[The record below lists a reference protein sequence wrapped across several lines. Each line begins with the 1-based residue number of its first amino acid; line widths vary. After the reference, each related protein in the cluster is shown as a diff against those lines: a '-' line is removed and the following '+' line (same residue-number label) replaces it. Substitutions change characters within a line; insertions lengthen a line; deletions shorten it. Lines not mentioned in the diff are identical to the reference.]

1 MNTDLEIKE
10 VIPDPDRMDIGKEL
24 HENLPDI
31 STGSLILQIAPV
43 KSGKSTII
51 TNLLLGENFYKDC
64 FDQVHIISNTIMND
78 NTSRFLKESF
88 PGTCYG
94 EYSDSIIQSIINQQ
108 LSYKRKKDRPVI
120 AIILDD
126 FVGIPRNS
134 LVYKLASRYRH
145 YGIGMLMFSSQV
157 FKEVH
162 PLVRT
167 NMTAAILGRNSNHN
181 EMTKITEELGSSFGS
196 DKNFKAICKHV
207 WKEPYKFLHIDY
219 TENPPHAYNGFTHKI
234 WDGVRPLEKMRGV
247 VPFDSESDT
256 EDEKVEE
263 EDKEEL

>member
-1 MNTDLEIKE
+1 MNSIPNGDLSIKE
-10 VIPDPDRMDIGKEL
+10 VIPDPDRMDIGKEI
-24 HENLPDI
+24 HPNLPDI
-31 STGSLILQIAPV
+31 STGALGLMVAPV

-51 TNLLLGENFYKDC
+51 TNLLLNHNFYRDC

-88 PGTCYG
+88 PGTVYG
-94 EYSDSIIQSIINQQ
+94 SYSDRIIQAIIDQQ
-108 LSYKRKKDRPVI
+108 LSYKNKKDRPII

-145 YGIGMLMFSSQV
+145 YGIALLLFSSQV

-167 NMTAAILGRNSNHN
+167 NMTFSILGKNSNAR
-181 EMTKITEELGSSFGS
+181 EMLKITEELGNSFGG
-196 DKNFKAICKHV
+196 DNNFKRICKHV
-207 WKEPYKFLHIDY
+207 WKTPFAFVHIDH
-219 TENPPHAYNGFTHKI
+219 TENPPTAYQSFERMV
-234 WDGVRPLEKMRGV
+234 WDGRKPLEPMKGV
-247 VPFDSESDT
+247 QPTSDSDDDL
-256 EDEKVEE
+256 EDEEE
-263 EDKEEL
+263 